1 MALTVA
7 TNTGALM
14 AQAAASSV
22 NKDMELS
29 MERLS
34 TGKRINS
41 ASDDAAG
48 VAIASRL
55 TAEITGTNMAI
66 RNAMDG
72 QALIDTAE
80 GAHQEVGNI
89 LQRMRELAVQSAND
103 TNDSTDRANLQVEIS
118 QLVAEIDRIS
128 QASTWAGQQLLDGTG
143 SGSGAASFAFQIGSG
158 QNAYDSI
165 TTTINATSAAALGLN
180 TTATLSVG
188 SISNGATNAPVSFDT
203 STGKLTVASTY
214 SNSDVTVAQKI
225 GGASAT
231 DAQTGLSITDAAGV
245 ITVNGAALADADV
258 IVTKPT
264 AMTSLTVSDTGG
276 VVSVTAGDVL
286 AADHAYAD
294 LSGGSA
300 TGVAITTS
308 VDNKLTVTAAAGTA
322 SGTLTYTMDG
332 HAHTFA
338 VVTGVDTTATI
349 AAKLND
355 AINGATSTT
364 QVRSSISGAV
374 VTLERIGIAKD
385 QAGSLSF
392 FVDGQQNDVAI
403 AAGDSVD
410 AILTKIK
417 TDFDALDSSDPHVAS
432 AKSLTNA
439 TTGTMTFTRQEAI
452 ADGSLDITLESNT
465 AVSVSF
471 SKGDS
476 LSDIATAIAAQTFTG
491 ATDAASTNTVTF
503 TRDFSAGDITF
514 ALNGST
520 ITTTLDGTESATQAA
535 TKINTQITAA
545 ALGDAVNTDN
555 GDGTVSISAV
565 DFSVTTTAA
574 ALKAIGAVDAA
585 LNTVNSQRATLGAV
599 SNRLDS
605 TVNNLT
611 SISSN
616 LQGGKGRI
624 EDADFAAETTSLA
637 KSQILQQA
645 STAMLAQANASKQN
659 VLSLLQG

>member
-1 MALTVA
+1 
-7 TNTGALM
+7 
-14 AQAAASSV
+14 
-22 NKDMELS
+22 MELS

-103 TNDSTDRANLQVEIS
+103 TNDSTDRANLQVEID

-245 ITVNGAALADADV
+245 ITVNGAAIADADV

-276 VVSVTAGDVL
+276 VVSITAGDVL

-294 LSGGSA
+294 ISSA

-308 VDNKLTVTAAAGTA
+308 VDNKLTVTAAAGSA

-364 QVRSSISGAV
+364 QVRSSISGSV

-439 TTGTMTFTRQEAI
+439 TTGTLTFTRQEAI

-514 ALNGST
+514 DLNGST